1 MFLGLRSLIYPAPDL
16 DAAKQWYT
24 DMLGFGPYYD
34 EPDYVG
40 FDLGGYELGL
50 FPHFPEGAGPY
61 TYWGVANV
69 DDALAHLLDSG
80 ATLLEEVS
88 DVGGGLRMASVTD
101 PAGFVFGIIE
111 NPSFALKEMP
121 PEMYSPGPGR

>member
-1 MFLGLRSLIYPAPDL
+1 MILGLRSLIYPAPDL
-16 DAAKQWYT
+16 DAAKEWYT
-24 DMLGFGPYYD
+24 KMLGFGPYFD

-61 TYWGVANV
+61 TYWGVPNV
-69 DDALAHLLDSG
+69 DDALASLLASG

-88 DVGGGLRMASVTD
+88 EVGGGIRMASVTD
-101 PAGFVFGIIE
+101 PFGHIFGVIE
-111 NPSFALKEMP
+111 SPAFAAKEMN
-121 PEMYSPGPGR
+121 SPGPGL